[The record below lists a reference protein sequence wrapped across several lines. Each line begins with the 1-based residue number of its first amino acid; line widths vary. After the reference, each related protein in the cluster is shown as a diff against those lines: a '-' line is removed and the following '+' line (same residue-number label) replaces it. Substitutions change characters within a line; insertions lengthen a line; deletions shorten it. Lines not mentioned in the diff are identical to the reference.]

1 MALTQ
6 ITTDGI
12 KDGTIA
18 SADLSDQS
26 VTLAKLP
33 HGTSS
38 NDGKFL
44 RANNGAD
51 PTFETVSSV
60 GGSTGVDFNDNVK
73 ARFGTG
79 HDLQIYH
86 DGTDSYLQNTTGT
99 LRINNDGTDLVI
111 STDNNIHIR
120 TNGTEEAVKAIAN
133 GAVELYYDNSKRF
146 ETRSGG
152 AAVFGHLEL
161 GDNDK
166 VMLGDSNDLQIY
178 HDGNNSKITEG
189 GTGILA
195 IGGSQ
200 VNIESADH
208 GEVLAKFI
216 DDGAVE
222 LYYDNS
228 KKFRTYTGG
237 VIADD
242 NLWVGTDN
250 KKLLVGG
257 SADLEIFH
265 DGSNNQIKGVGG
277 HPILFHTNNT
287 QRAVLQTDGHF
298 RPSSNNTY
306 DLGTSSDRWRNIY
319 TNDLNLSNEGGA
331 NDVDGTWGSYT
342 IQEGAEDLFLVNKRS
357 GKKYK
362 FNLTEVS

>member
-99 LRINNDGTDLVI
+99 LRINND
-111 STDNNIHIR
+111 
-120 TNGTEEAVKAIAN
+120 AV
-133 GAVELYYDNSKRF
+133 
-146 ETRSGG
+146 
-152 AAVFGHLEL
+152 
-161 GDNDK
+161 
-166 VMLGDSNDLQIY
+166 
-178 HDGNNSKITEG
+178 
-189 GTGILA
+189 
-195 IGGSQ
+195 
-200 VNIESADH
+200 
-208 GEVLAKFI
+208 
-216 DDGAVE
+216 
-222 LYYDNS
+222 
-228 KKFRTYTGG
+228 
-237 VIADD
+237 
-242 NLWVGTDN
+242 
-250 KKLLVGG
+250 
-257 SADLEIFH
+257 
-265 DGSNNQIKGVGG
+265 
-277 HPILFHTNNT
+277 
-287 QRAVLQTDGHF
+287 
-298 RPSSNNTY
+298 
-306 DLGTSSDRWRNIY
+306 
-319 TNDLNLSNEGGA
+319 
-331 NDVDGTWGSYT
+331 SYT
-342 IQEGAEDLFLVNKRS
+342 HLRAHE
-357 GKKYK
+357 
-362 FNLTEVS
+362 T